1 MAILMMDKRVINWDA
16 VQRAIDWYGRE
27 FNTPMQSYPDNYRE
41 WLLENW
47 GIEHG
52 TMFIKV
58 VDEKKYTAFL
68 LRFA

>member
-1 MAILMMDKRVINWDA
+1 MT
-16 VQRAIDWYGRE
+16 IDWPALFHAIKYYEHNIGS
-27 FNTPMQSYPDNYRE
+27 PMMNYHGEYCE
-41 WLLENW
+41 WLLSNW

-52 TMFIKV
+52 EMFIKV

>member
-16 VQRAIDWYGRE
+16 VQRAIDFYEQNIGR
-27 FNTPMQSYPDNYRE
+27 PMMNYTDAYRT
-41 WLLENW
+41 WILDNW

-52 TMFIKV
+52 EMFIKV